1 MLPIG
6 DLLFSL
12 LSSGG
17 RRPPCSCRHAPAVR
31 KPPSVGVVAELPYKK
46 MPALLIIIM
55 VTAVRVPCPPI
66 NGAHNNDGKQ

>member
-1 MLPIG
+1 
-6 DLLFSL
+6 
-12 LSSGG
+12 
-17 RRPPCSCRHAPAVR
+17 VR